1 MKLATVA
8 VAVTVLLL
16 PPAIARSFAQLPPKA
31 GKIESL
37 KEPSANFASFTTYS
51 WERGYDAHDPAV
63 HKLIVQLIDAE
74 MARRGFTQVKTGAN
88 VTLRY
93 YTVLRT
99 DVIMDKL
106 DEFEKAGT
114 PAPTKKMGRLVVVM
128 KDAKDK
134 RVWAADTVQPLNDDS
149 AVAQRD
155 IKEIVPKL
163 FDTYPIAP
171 KK

>member
-8 VAVTVLLL
+8 VAVLL
-16 PPAIARSFAQLPPKA
+16 SFAQLPPKE

-63 HKLIVQLIDAE
+63 HKLIVQLIDSE
-74 MARRGFTQVKTGAN
+74 MARRGFTQVKSGAN

-93 YTVLRT
+93 YTVVRT

-106 DEFEKAGT
+106 DEFEKAGK
-114 PAPTKKMGRLVVVM
+114 PAPTKKLGRLVIVM

-134 RVWAADTVQPLNDDS
+134 RVWAADTVQPLNDDRAKAQS
-149 AVAQRD
+149 DVQAV
-155 IKEIVPKL
+155 VPKL